1 MEATETRTAV
11 HQVWDM
17 AMQETWAIQL
27 DYMAPKDASL
37 DARYQFE

>member
-1 MEATETRTAV
+1 MEATETRIAV